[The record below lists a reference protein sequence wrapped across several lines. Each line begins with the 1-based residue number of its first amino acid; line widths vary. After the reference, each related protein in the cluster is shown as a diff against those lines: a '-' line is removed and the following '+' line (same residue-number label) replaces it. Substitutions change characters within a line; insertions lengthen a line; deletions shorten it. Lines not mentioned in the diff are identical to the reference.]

1 MLSIPTSP
9 PQIAPLQGIH
19 HRPTWSVMI
28 PVHNC
33 AIYLRD
39 TLSSVLAQG
48 IPETEMQIEVV
59 DDASTDAD
67 IEKLVAEVGQGRI
80 KYFRQA
86 QNIGS
91 LRNFETC
98 INRSKGKLV
107 HLLHG
112 DDKVRPGYYTRIKQ
126 LFERFPTAGAA
137 FSGYCSI
144 NEQGQVVSQ
153 KNPEMKQDGILS
165 DWLARIGEKQLIQYA
180 AMTVRREV
188 YEQLGAFYGVNYGED
203 WEMWVRIARHYPTA
217 YTPLTLAEYR
227 QHTTSITNSKFLK
240 GEHLQDLYKAMLLIQ
255 DHLPENQKHS
265 ILQNSK
271 KYYATYALN
280 IAARLWHSLH
290 NKQLVE
296 AHIKNAL
303 QFHTSPLI
311 YLMAAKL
318 YFTLKFY
325 RK

>member
-1 MLSIPTSP
+1 MLSIPPSP
-9 PQIAPLQGIH
+9 PQIAPLQGTLN
-19 HRPTWSVMI
+19 RPTWSVMI
-28 PVHNC
+28 PVYNC
-33 AIYLRD
+33 AIYLKD
-39 TLSSVLAQG
+39 TLNSVLAQG
-48 IPETEMQIEVV
+48 IPEAEMQIEVV

-80 KYFRQA
+80 QYFKQE
-86 QNIGS
+86 QNVGS

-98 INRSKGKLV
+98 INRSRGKLV

-112 DDKVRPGYYTRIKQ
+112 DDKVRPGYYTRIEQ
-126 LFERFPTAGAA
+126 LFEQFPSAGAA

-144 NEQGQVVSQ
+144 NEQGQVVSH
-153 KNPEMKQDGILS
+153 KKPEMKQDGILP

-227 QHTTSITNSKFLK
+227 QHSTSITSSKFLK
-240 GEHLQDLYKAMLLIQ
+240 GEHLQDLYKAMQLIQ
-255 DHLPENQKHS
+255 THLPEDQKHT
-265 ILQNSK
+265 ILQRSK
-271 KYYATYALN
+271 KHYATYALN
-280 IAARLWHSLH
+280 IAARLWHSLR
-290 NKQLVE
+290 NEQLVE

-303 QFHTSPLI
+303 RFHNSPLI

-318 YFTLKFY
+318 YFTLKFS
-325 RK
+325 RI